1 MGDSVPNERAVPGGA
16 PVAVPAAVVSRTAHL
31 RKRGMAVLLV
41 LLVGTVFVAPALMP
55 FGTAWRV
62 FSDGAFTLILLSG
75 VVATADHRRLAV
87 LLTLLSAIVIAV
99 RWTEWLVPAAALPVF
114 REVSMLLALLVL
126 AISVGINVFAASRA
140 IGDRIFGAITL
151 YLLLG
156 LIWAVAYAA
165 IESAM
170 PGSFAGKLNPQS
182 ALADWAYFSFVTL
195 TTVGYGDLT
204 PVARAARSLAMLEA
218 LVGQLYPAIIIAR
231 LVSLGPSGR

>member
-1 MGDSVPNERAVPGGA
+1 MSDPAPNGLWAPGGT
-16 PVAVPAAVVSRTAHL
+16 PAANSAETGSRAAHL
-31 RKRGMAVLLV
+31 RMSGMAMLLV
-41 LLVGTVFVAPALMP
+41 LIVGTVFVAPALLP

-62 FSDGAFTLILLSG
+62 FTDGAFALILLSG
-75 VVATADHRRLAV
+75 VVATADHRRLAAALAV
-87 LLTLLSAIVIAV
+87 LSVVVIAV
-99 RWTEWLVPAAALPVF
+99 RWTEWLVPAAALPAF
-114 REVSMLLALLVL
+114 REVSTLLALLVL
-126 AISVGINVFAASRA
+126 AFSVGINVFAASRT
-140 IGDRIFGAITL
+140 IGDRIFGAVTL

-195 TTVGYGDLT
+195 TTVGYGDIT

-218 LVGQLYPAIIIAR
+218 LIGQLYPAIIIAR
-231 LVSLGPSGR
+231 LVSLGPSNR